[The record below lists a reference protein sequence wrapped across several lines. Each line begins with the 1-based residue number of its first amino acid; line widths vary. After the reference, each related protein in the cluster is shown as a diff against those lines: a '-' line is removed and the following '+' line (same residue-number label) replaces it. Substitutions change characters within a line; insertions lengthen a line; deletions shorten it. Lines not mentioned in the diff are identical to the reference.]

1 MEGQN
6 KGNASTN
13 GLIDSWVPRNFC
25 FLSLIL
31 CYQGVQRCSM
41 YWKQLPPYAKA
52 QGPELSGAPPTPEA
66 KWGPPTDNAEP

>member
-31 CYQGVQRCSM
+31 CYQGVQRCSNVLETIVALC
-41 YWKQLPPYAKA
+41 K
-52 QGPELSGAPPTPEA
+52 GAGARAVWSTA
-66 KWGPPTDNAEP
+66 NAWN